1 MQRVVYQS
9 LLLLAC
15 LPLVVGCADQGGSAG
30 NGHANGNGNG
40 HANGKP
46 VMRVVKIEV
55 GPDAQEAALEAFIG
69 AKDGDTIE
77 FGEGTFEL
85 DTTLSLEDVKDVTV
99 RGAGRE
105 KTILNFAK
113 MKQGVGGEG
122 MKLTGT
128 KAPEQT
134 PVGQAN
140 VAPEVAAQPAQDVQL
155 PDDDGVIDNFT
166 IADLTIQD
174 PPSDGIKVEGARLV
188 KFLNVKAEWTKPAN
202 PENGAYGLYPVLSK
216 DVLIDG
222 CVAIGSSDAG
232 IYVGQSENIIVR
244 NSEAIGN
251 VAGIEI
257 ENSIGADV
265 YNCSSHGNTGGLL
278 VFSLPG
284 LPKKN
289 GRHCRIFDNKV
300 YGNNIENFAK
310 PGNIVATIPPG
321 TGMIVMANDEVEVFN
336 NTFEDNSSF
345 NLTVISYLT
354 TQKTYNDPAYDP
366 YPESIYVHDNSFK
379 GGGDK
384 PAGPIG
390 ELAGSAFGGKVPD
403 ITFDGVIDEKKAQ
416 EGDLPK
422 ELKVFVKNNGDADF
436 ANLDLS
442 AFLKNSGVPSPNNDL
457 APFDGEHA
465 PLSKIV
471 IDGVE

>member
-1 MQRVVYQS
+1 MRQSVYFS
-9 LLLLAC
+9 LTVLLSV
-15 LPLVVGCADQGGSAG
+15 PLVVGCADQGGSAG

-40 HANGKP
+40 KP
-46 VMRVVKIEV
+46 AHRVVQIQA
-55 GPDAQEAALEAFIG
+55 GPEAQEAALEAFIG

-85 DTTLSLEDVKDVTV
+85 DTTLTLEDVKDVTV
-99 RGAGRE
+99 RGAGME

-128 KAPEQT
+128 KAPEAT
-134 PVGQAN
+134 PESQAN
-140 VAPEVAAQPAQDVQL
+140 AAPDVATQPAQNIAL
-155 PDDDGVIDNFT
+155 PEDDGIVDNFT
-166 IADLTIQD
+166 ITDLTIQD

-188 KFLNVKAEWTKPAN
+188 KFINVKAEWTKPAN

-222 CVAIGSSDAG
+222 CVSIGSSDAG

-244 NSEAIGN
+244 NSIAHGN

-265 YNCSSHGNTGGLL
+265 YNCTSHDNTGGIL

-289 GRHCRIFDNKV
+289 GRHCRVFDNKIIS
-300 YGNNIENFAK
+300 NNIENFAK

-336 NTFEDNSSF
+336 NTFEGNSSF

-354 TQKTYNDPAYDP
+354 TQKAYNDPAYDP
-366 YPESIYVHDNSFK
+366 YPESIYVHDNTFK

-403 ITFDGVIDEKKAQ
+403 ITVDGVVDEKKTKDG
-416 EGDLPK
+416 ELPK
-422 ELKVFVKNNGDADF
+422 ELRVFVKNNGDADF
-436 ANLDLS
+436 ANLDLTG
-442 AFLKNSGVPSPNNDL
+442 FLNNAGVPSPNTEL
-457 APFDGEHA
+457 APFEGEHA
-465 PLSKIV
+465 PLSKIT
-471 IDGVE
+471 IEGVE

>member
-1 MQRVVYQS
+1 MKR
-9 LLLLAC
+9 LAC
-15 LPLVVGCADQGGSAG
+15 QFTCAALCLALASGCAEHRGGG

-40 HANGKP
+40 NGKAAQ
-46 VMRVVKIEV
+46 RVVQIKP
-55 GPDAQEAALEAFIG
+55 GPEAQEAALEAFIG
-69 AKDGDTIE
+69 AKDGDIIE
-77 FGEGTFEL
+77 FAEGTFEL
-85 DTTLSLEDVKDVTV
+85 TTTLSLEDVKDVTV
-99 RGAGRE
+99 RGAGID
-105 KTILNFAK
+105 KTILNFAQ

-140 VAPEVAAQPAQDVQL
+140 VPPEVAAQPAADVKL
-155 PDDDGVIDNFT
+155 PEDDGVVDNFT

-174 PPSDGIKVEGARLV
+174 PPSDGIKVEGARKV
-188 KFLNVKAEWTKPAN
+188 SFLNVKAEWTKPAN
-202 PENGAYGLYPVLSK
+202 PDNGAYGLYPVLST

-244 NSEAIGN
+244 NSEAYGN

-265 YNCSSHGNTGGLL
+265 YNCTSHDNTGGML

-289 GRHCRIFDNKV
+289 GRHCRVFNNKIFN
-300 YGNNIENFAK
+300 NNIDNFAK

-336 NTFEDNSSF
+336 NSFDGNDSF

-354 TQKTYNDPAYDP
+354 NMKTYNDPQYDP
-366 YPESIYVHDNSFK
+366 YPEAIYIHDNTFK
-379 GGGDK
+379 GGGNK
-384 PAGPIG
+384 PNGQIG
-390 ELAGSAFGGKVPD
+390 ELAGSAFGGQVPD
-403 ITFDGVIDEKKAQ
+403 ITYDGVLDDKKLQ
-416 EGDLPK
+416 DGKLPK
-422 ELKVFVKNNGDADF
+422 ELGVYIKNNGDADF
-436 ANLDLS
+436 ANLDLDGFIKGTG
-442 AFLKNSGVPSPNNDL
+442 APSPNND
-457 APFDGEHA
+457 ATPYDGELP
-465 PLSKIV
+465 PLAAISIE
-471 IDGVE
+471 GVE